1 MLQAC
6 GERLRGQQEGG
17 HFSPMEQ
24 QQRAWSSR
32 LRGGACTAVSYSP
45 GREGLQRRAA
55 LPYKYPESRVHS
67 SVGDPLL
74 QEGLPKG
81 LRKALLL
88 WGARCTQPDGVWGS
102 HVSASRTHGWK

>member
-1 MLQAC
+1 MGSRRADISAPWSNSREHGAPGC
-6 GERLRGQQEGG
+6 G
-17 HFSPMEQ
+17 
-24 QQRAWSSR
+24 
-32 LRGGACTAVSYSP
+32 GGACTAVSYSP

>member
-1 MLQAC
+1 MELPAA
-6 GERLRGQQEGG
+6 GG
-17 HFSPMEQ
+17 P
-24 QQRAWSSR
+24 
-32 LRGGACTAVSYSP
+32 CTAVSYSR

-88 WGARCTQPDGVWGS
+88 WGTRCTQPDGVWGS